1 MRILLSILGIFTIMI
16 IGQSC
21 KNSKTSSDSENKSNI
36 HTVIVKEA
44 IQAGEYTY
52 LKVTED
58 DAEKWLAAPACVP
71 IVGATYYYKGGT
83 EMKNFQSKQLNK
95 TFESV
100 YFIDNLS
107 SVPIT
112 DETNTNTVSDTLNAN
127 AMTQHIAKTT
137 TEKIAVKISPLTGGT
152 TIAELYKNKASYA
165 GKTVKVKGKVTKF
178 SSAIMEKNWI
188 HIQDG
193 TEFDN
198 NFDLAI
204 TTQGEVA
211 AGDTIVAEGKI
222 ALDKDFGY
230 NYTYKII
237 MEDAKVKKQ

>member
-1 MRILLSILGIFTIMI
+1 MRILLSIIGIIAVMTVS
-16 IGQSC
+16 QSC
-21 KNSKTSSDSENKSNI
+21 KNSKTSSDKKSNV

-58 DAEKWLAAPACVP
+58 DAEMWLAAPACVP
-71 IVGATYYYKGGT
+71 VVGATYYYKGGT

-112 DETNTNTVSDTLNAN
+112 DETTTTTAATDTNAAN
-127 AMTQHIAKTT
+127 AMSQHIAKTT
-137 TEKIAVKISPLTGGT
+137 TEKIDVKITPVSGGI
-152 TIAELYKNKASYA
+152 TIADLYKNKASYA

-178 SSAIMEKNWI
+178 SSAIMDKNWI
-188 HIQDG
+188 HLQDG
-193 TEFDN
+193 TEFDK

-204 TTQGEVA
+204 TTLGEVV
-211 AGDTIVAEGKI
+211 AGDTIIATGKI

-230 NYTYKII
+230 NYTYKVI
-237 MEDAKVKKQ
+237 MEDATVKTK

>member
-1 MRILLSILGIFTIMI
+1 MRVLLSILGIIAIMTVS
-16 IGQSC
+16 QSC
-21 KNSKTSSDSENKSNI
+21 KNSKTSSENKSNI

-112 DETNTNTVSDTLNAN
+112 DETTTTTAVTDTTGAN
-127 AMTQHIAKTT
+127 AMSQHIAKTT
-137 TEKIAVKISPLTGGT
+137 TEKIDVKIAPVSGGI

-178 SSAIMEKNWI
+178 SSAIMDKNWI
-188 HIQDG
+188 HLQDG
-193 TEFDN
+193 TEFDK

-204 TTQGEVA
+204 TTLGEVA
-211 AGDTIVAEGKI
+211 AGDTIIATGKI

-230 NYTYKII
+230 NYTYKVI
-237 MEDAKVKKQ
+237 MEDATVKTK

>member
-1 MRILLSILGIFTIMI
+1 MRILLSIFGIIAIMALSP
-16 IGQSC
+16 SC
-21 KNSKTSSDSENKSNI
+21 KNSKSTSENKSNI

-52 LKVTED
+52 IKVTED

-83 EMKNFQSKQLNK
+83 EMKNFVSKQLNK

-100 YFIDNLS
+100 YFIDNIS

-112 DETNTNTVSDTLNAN
+112 DETATTNAADTAGAN

-137 TEKIAVKISPLTGGT
+137 TEKIAVKIAPVTGGVS
-152 TIAELYKNKASYA
+152 IGELYKNKSSYA

-178 SSAIMEKNWI
+178 SSAIMNKNWI

-193 TEFDN
+193 SEFDN

-204 TTQGEVA
+204 TTQSEVA

-237 MEDAKVKKQ
+237 MEDAVVKKK

>member
-1 MRILLSILGIFTIMI
+1 MRILLSIIGIIAVMTVS
-16 IGQSC
+16 QSC
-21 KNSKTSSDSENKSNI
+21 KNSKTSSDKKSNV

-58 DAEKWLAAPACVP
+58 DAEMWLAAPACVP
-71 IVGATYYYKGGT
+71 VVGATYYYKGGT

-112 DETNTNTVSDTLNAN
+112 DETTTTTAATDTNAAN

-137 TEKIAVKISPLTGGT
+137 TEKIDVKITPVSGGI

-178 SSAIMEKNWI
+178 SSAIMDKNWI
-188 HIQDG
+188 HLQDG
-193 TEFDN
+193 TEFDK

-204 TTQGEVA
+204 TTLGEVA
-211 AGDTIVAEGKI
+211 AGDTIIATGKI

-230 NYTYKII
+230 NYTYKVI
-237 MEDAKVKKQ
+237 MEDATVKTK

>member
-1 MRILLSILGIFTIMI
+1 MKVFLSIIGIIAIMTVN
-16 IGQSC
+16 QSC
-21 KNSKTSSDSENKSNI
+21 NNSNKKSENKTNI

-58 DAEKWLAAPACVP
+58 DAEKWLAAPACIP
-71 IVGATYYYKGGT
+71 IVGSTYYYKGGQ
-83 EMKNFQSKQLNK
+83 EMKNFQSKQLNR

-107 SVPIT
+107 SVPLSDSATANNNPQANMT
-112 DETNTNTVSDTLNAN
+112 D
-127 AMTQHIAKTT
+127 MTQHIAKTT
-137 TEKIAVKISPLTGGT
+137 SEKVDVKISPVSGGI

-178 SSAIMEKNWI
+178 NPAIMEKNWI

-193 TEFDN
+193 TEFDK

-204 TTQGEVA
+204 TSQNEVV
-211 AGDTIVAEGKI
+211 AGDTIIAEGKI
-222 ALDKDFGY
+222 GLDKDFGY
-230 NYTYKII
+230 NYTYKIL
-237 MEDAKVKKQ
+237 MEDAVVKKK